1 MEHEFN
7 ILLRRMEK
15 NLEMR
20 HTYLMFAF
28 TTTMAALAVLF
39 VSGLSPNIKPWI
51 CIIPFSVIIPFQAR
65 ISYSRLTHAKIEAY
79 IVLYYPEQFPF
90 LKREFNELT
99 GIPGRIIAVIVNY
112 ELSLLA
118 FFIDILYVIIKIYI
132 IRVPNFVDINSFAM
146 LICTGVVWGLATYS
160 FSYMKFMHKFVEC
173 YKSR

>member
-7 ILLRRMEK
+7 ILIRRMEK

-28 TTTMAALAVLF
+28 TTSMAALAVLF
-39 VSGLSPNIKPWI
+39 VVDFAPNIMPWI

-79 IVLYYPEQFPF
+79 IVLYYPKQFTF
-90 LKREFNELT
+90 LKKEFNEFS
-99 GIPGRIIAVIVNY
+99 GIPGTIIAVISNY

-132 IRVPNFVDINSFAM
+132 IRAPNFININSFAM
-146 LICTGVVWGLATYS
+146 LICTGVVFGLATYS
-160 FSYMKFMHKFVEC
+160 FPYMKFMHKFVER
-173 YKSR
+173 YKS